1 MSRVRLSRA
10 AELVDEAPDARK
22 LEDGSLSLIQ
32 EEKKGSVECL
42 IATPTRHAL
51 PFRPADFDTLTD
63 ALDYAAQGD
72 TGSNFYTGRGA
83 IYASISYRELREQA
97 IELAHQLLGLGLQ
110 HGDRVALVAE
120 TNPDFIRFFYAC
132 QYASLIPVALP
143 ASVKVGAH
151 SAYVE
156 QLRRLLEASDAVVGV
171 ASEGYLPFLQEAS
184 EELSIRM
191 VDTPAA
197 FYQLPVSDQALP
209 ETRAEDIS
217 YIQYTSGST
226 RFPRGVVIK
235 HETALANLQ
244 AIISHGLEMNG
255 EDRMMSWLP
264 FYHDMGLVGFVL
276 VPMAAQVS
284 IDYLDTREFALRPRQ
299 WLSLMTKTRASI
311 SFAPSFGYELCARR
325 VRTNDVENYDLSNW
339 RVAGIGAEM
348 IRPQTLEHFATMMEP
363 AGFDPR
369 AFLACYGMAECTLGI
384 SFSPLWT
391 GFTTHHID
399 ADHLSDHH
407 EAVLLE
413 ENDTAGRGRHFVN
426 CGVPLPNFEVEIR
439 DDGKVLEDWQSG
451 VIYLRGPSVMSGYF
465 NLPEETSH
473 ALCEDGWLNTGDIGY
488 LVDGVLTITGRK
500 KDLIIIHGRNI
511 WPQDLEHV
519 AETQP
524 EVRSGDAVAF
534 SAPDHEGEEMCVLM
548 VQCRERDPQKR
559 NNLVRRLTALV
570 RMEMSL
576 DCYVILVPNRSLPR
590 TSSGKLSRAKA
601 RIDFINAHNMEE
613 LNAAAEEV
621 RLRVASA

>member
-1 MSRVRLSRA
+1 MRIWYTGGEFVENEESTLPHTNVIT
-10 AELVDEAPDARK
+10 APNDQR
-22 LEDGSLSLIQ
+22 
-32 EEKKGSVECL
+32 
-42 IATPTRHAL
+42 L
-51 PFRPADFDTLTD
+51 PFRPADFATLTE

-72 TGSNFYTGRGA
+72 TGSSFYTGRGA
-83 IYASISYRELREQA
+83 VYATLSYAELRLQA
-97 IELAHQLLGLGLQ
+97 LELAQKLLGLGLEK
-110 HGDRVALVAE
+110 GARVALVAE

-132 QYASLIPVALP
+132 QYAGLIPVALP

-151 SAYVE
+151 CAYVA
-156 QLRRLLEASDAVVGV
+156 QLHLLLEASDAAIGI

-184 EELSIRM
+184 EGLNLKM
-191 VDTPAA
+191 VATPEAYYA
-197 FYQLPVSDQALP
+197 LTDLEQNLPVVDP
-209 ETRAEDIS
+209 NDIS

-235 HETALANLQ
+235 HHTALANLQ
-244 AIISHGLEMNG
+244 GIISHGLEMNSD
-255 EDRMMSWLP
+255 DRMMSWLP

-276 VPMAAQVS
+276 VPMAAQVN

-299 WLSLMTKTRASI
+299 WLALMTKTRATI
-311 SFAPSFGYELCARR
+311 SFAPSFGYDLCARR
-325 VRTNDVENYDLSNW
+325 VRPSDIQTYDLSNW

-348 IRPQTLEHFATMMEP
+348 IRPQTLEYFAEMMEP
-363 AGFDPR
+363 AGFDRR

-391 GFTTHHID
+391 GFTTHYID
-399 ADHLSDHH
+399 SDHLSDHH
-407 EAVLLE
+407 EAVLLDE
-413 ENDTAGRGRHFVN
+413 DDTQGRGRHFVN
-426 CGVPLPNFEVEIR
+426 CGIPMPNFEVQVR
-439 DDGKVLEDWQSG
+439 DDNRVLGDWQSG

-519 AETQP
+519 AETQD
-524 EVRSGDAVAF
+524 EVRAGDAVAF
-534 SAPDHEGEEMCVLM
+534 SAPNSEGEELCVLM
-548 VQCRERDPQKR
+548 VQCRETDPAKR

-576 DCYVILVPNRSLPR
+576 DCYVELVPIHSLPR

-601 RIDFINAHNMEE
+601 RLDFINGNDMDR
-613 LNAAAEEV
+613 LNAAVEEV

>member
-1 MSRVRLSRA
+1 MKRVCYANSCAGRQTIQNKESTLSH
-10 AELVDEAPDARK
+10 VDLKTVASK
-22 LEDGSLSLIQ
+22 S
-32 EEKKGSVECL
+32 
-42 IATPTRHAL
+42 AL
-51 PFRPADFDTLTD
+51 PFRSADFATLTE

-72 TGSNFYTGRGA
+72 SVSNFYTGRGA
-83 IYASISYRELREQA
+83 IYASISYTEMRAEA
-97 IELAHQLLGLGLQ
+97 IELAYKLLGLGLQ
-110 HGDRVALVAE
+110 KGDRVALVAE

-132 QYASLIPVALP
+132 QYAGLIPVALP

-151 SAYVE
+151 CAYVA
-156 QLRRLLEASDAVVGV
+156 QLHLLLEASDAAIGV

-184 EELSIRM
+184 EGLNIRM
-191 VDTPAA
+191 VDTPEA
-197 FYQLPVSDQALP
+197 FYELPAKPQQLSEVSPD
-209 ETRAEDIS
+209 DIS

-235 HETALANLQ
+235 HRTAMANLHG
-244 AIISHGLEMNG
+244 IITHGLKMTEQ
-255 EDRMMSWLP
+255 DRMLSWLP

-276 VPMAAQVS
+276 VPMAAQVT
-284 IDYLDTREFALRPRQ
+284 IDYLDTREFAMRPRQ
-299 WLSLMTKTRASI
+299 WLNLMTQTRATI
-311 SFAPSFGYELCARR
+311 SFAPSFGYDLCARR
-325 VRTNDVENYDLSNW
+325 VRPNDIEDYDLSNW

-348 IRPQTLEHFATMMEP
+348 IRPQTLEYFAEMMEP
-363 AGFDPR
+363 AGFDRR
-369 AFLACYGMAECTLGI
+369 AFLACYGMAECTLGV
-384 SFSPLWT
+384 SFSPLNT
-391 GFTTHHID
+391 GFTTHYID
-399 ADHLSDHH
+399 SDHLSDHH
-407 EAVLLE
+407 EAVLLDE
-413 ENDTAGRGRHFVN
+413 DDTHGRGRHFVN
-426 CGVPLPNFEVEIR
+426 CGIPMPGFEVEVR
-439 DDGKVLEDWQSG
+439 DDNRVLKDWQSG

-465 NLPEETSH
+465 NLPDETSH

-534 SAPDHEGEEMCVLM
+534 SAPNSEGDELCVLM
-548 VQCRERDPQKR
+548 VQCRESDPVKR

-576 DCYVILVPNRSLPR
+576 DCYVELVPIHSLPR

-601 RIDFINAHNMEE
+601 RLDFINSNDMDM
-613 LNAAAEEV
+613 LDAAAEEV

>member
-1 MSRVRLSRA
+1 LSQ
-10 AELVDEAPDARK
+10 VT
-22 LEDGSLSLIQ
+22 
-32 EEKKGSVECL
+32 VN
-42 IATPTRHAL
+42 ATPIHHDL
-51 PFRPADFDTLTD
+51 PFRAGDFSTLTE
-63 ALDYAAQGD
+63 ALDYAAQGA
-72 TGSNFYTGRGA
+72 TGSSFYTGRGA
-83 IYASISYRELREQA
+83 IYANITYSELR
-97 IELAHQLLGLGLQ
+97 IESIDLAHKLIGLGLNK
-110 HGDRVALVAE
+110 GDRVALVAE

-132 QYASLIPVALP
+132 QYAGLIPVALP

-151 SAYVE
+151 CAYVA
-156 QLRRLLEASDAVVGV
+156 QLHLLLEASDAAIGV
-171 ASEGYLPFLQEAS
+171 ASEGYLPFLEEAS
-184 EELSIRM
+184 EGLNIRM
-191 VDTPAA
+191 VNSPDA
-197 FYQLPVSDQALP
+197 FYALPVIDQQLPAIDP
-209 ETRAEDIS
+209 EDIS

-235 HETALANLQ
+235 HRTAMANLHG
-244 AIISHGLEMNG
+244 IIAHGLHMDSN
-255 EDRMMSWLP
+255 DRMLSWLP

-284 IDYLDTREFALRPRQ
+284 IDYLDTREFAMRPRM
-299 WLSLMTKTRASI
+299 WLTLMTRTRATI
-311 SFAPSFGYELCARR
+311 SFAPSFGYDLCARR
-325 VRTNDVENYDLSNW
+325 VRAKDIDSYDLSSW

-348 IRPQTLEHFATMMEP
+348 IRPQTLEHFAEMMEP
-363 AGFDPR
+363 AGFDRR
-369 AFLACYGMAECTLGI
+369 AFLACYGMAECTLGV

-399 ADHLSDHH
+399 SDHLSDHH
-407 EAVLLE
+407 EAVLLDE
-413 ENDTAGRGRHFVN
+413 DDQQGRGRHFVN
-426 CGVPLPNFEVEIR
+426 CGMPMPGFDVEIR
-439 DDGKVLEDWQSG
+439 DDNKVLKDWQSG
-451 VIYLRGPSVMSGYF
+451 VIYLRGPSVMSGYLD
-465 NLPEETSH
+465 LPEETSH

-488 LVDGVLTITGRK
+488 LVNGALTITGRK

-534 SAPDHEGEEMCVLM
+534 SAPDSEDEELCVLV
-548 VQCRERDPQKR
+548 VQCRETDANKR

-576 DCYVILVPNRSLPR
+576 DCYVELVPIHSLPR

-601 RIDFINAHNMEE
+601 RLDFINANDMEK
-613 LNAAAEEV
+613 LNAAVEEV

>member
-1 MSRVRLSRA
+1 MSQVN
-10 AELVDEAPDARK
+10 VN
-22 LEDGSLSLIQ
+22 
-32 EEKKGSVECL
+32 
-42 IATPTRHAL
+42 ATPTRHQL
-51 PFRPADFDTLTD
+51 PFRAADFATLNE
-63 ALDYAAQGD
+63 ALDYAAEGE

-83 IYASISYRELREQA
+83 IYASLSYRELREQA
-97 IELAHQLLGLGLQ
+97 IELAHKLLGLGLEK
-110 HGDRVALVAE
+110 GERVALVAE

-132 QYASLIPVALP
+132 QYAGLIPVALP

-151 SAYVE
+151 CAYVA
-156 QLRRLLEASDAVVGV
+156 QLKRLLQASDAAIGV

-184 EELSIRM
+184 EGLSMRM
-191 VDTPAA
+191 VDAPDA
-197 FYQLPVSDQALP
+197 FHALVADEQP
-209 ETRAEDIS
+209 LQEAQPDDIS

-235 HETALANLQ
+235 HRTAMANLQ
-244 AIISHGLEMNG
+244 GIISHGLKMNA

-276 VPMAAQVS
+276 VPVAAQVS
-284 IDYLDTREFALRPRQ
+284 VDYLDTREFAMRPRQ
-299 WLSLMTKTRASI
+299 WLSLMTKTRATI

-325 VRTNDVENYDLSNW
+325 ARASDIETYDLSNW

-348 IRPQTLEHFATMMEP
+348 IRPQTLEYFAELMEP
-363 AGFDPR
+363 CGFDPR
-369 AFLACYGMAECTLGI
+369 AFLSCYGMAECTLGI

-391 GFTTHHID
+391 GFTTHYLD
-399 ADHLSDHH
+399 SDRLSDNH
-407 EAVLLE
+407 EAVLME
-413 ENDTAGRGRHFVN
+413 ESDTQGRGRHFVN
-426 CGVPLPNFEVEIR
+426 CGVPLPGFEVEIR
-439 DDGKVLEDWQSG
+439 DDGQVLDDWQSG
-451 VIYLRGPSVMSGYF
+451 VVYLRGPSVMSGYF
-465 NLPEETSH
+465 NLPEESSH
-473 ALCEDGWLNTGDIGY
+473 ALSEDGWLNTGDIGY
-488 LVDGVLTITGRK
+488 LVNGVLTITGRK

-534 SAPDHEGEEMCVLM
+534 SAPDAEGEEMCVLM

-576 DCYVILVPNRSLPR
+576 DCFVQLVPNRSLPK

-601 RIDFINAHNMEE
+601 RLDFINANDMQQMNAIEE
-613 LNAAAEEV
+613 AQP
-621 RLRVASA
+621 RVASA

>member
-1 MSRVRLSRA
+1 MSNVNL
-10 AELVDEAPDARK
+10 
-22 LEDGSLSLIQ
+22 Q
-32 EEKKGSVECL
+32 T
-42 IATPTRHAL
+42 TPTRHQL
-51 PFRPADFDTLTD
+51 PFRPADFATLTE
-63 ALDYAAQGD
+63 AMDYAAQGE

-83 IYASISYRELREQA
+83 IYDSLSYTELRDQA
-97 IELAHQLLGLGLQ
+97 IKLAHQLLGLGVNK
-110 HGDRVALVAE
+110 GDRVALVAE

-132 QYASLIPVALP
+132 QYAGLIPVALP

-151 SAYVE
+151 AAYVA
-156 QLRRLLEASDAVVGV
+156 QLKLLLEASDASIAM
-171 ASEGYLPFLQEAS
+171 ASEGYLSFLQEAS
-184 EELSIRM
+184 EDLTMHM
-191 VDTPAA
+191 VDTPEA
-197 FYQLPVSDQALP
+197 FYALP
-209 ETRAEDIS
+209 SDEQPLHHAQPDDIS

-235 HETALANLQ
+235 HRTAMANLNG
-244 AIISHGLEMNG
+244 IVTDGLEMNSD
-255 EDRMMSWLP
+255 DRMMSWLP

-284 IDYLDTREFALRPRQ
+284 VDYLDTREFAMRPRQ
-299 WLSLMTKTRASI
+299 WMTLMTQTRATI
-311 SFAPSFGYELCARR
+311 SFAPSFGYDLCARR
-325 VRTNDVENYDLSNW
+325 VRPADVESYDLSNW

-348 IRPQTLEHFATMMEP
+348 IRPQTLEYFAEVMAP
-363 AGFDPR
+363 AGFDQR

-384 SFSPLWT
+384 SFSPLWN

-399 ADHLSDHH
+399 ADHLSEHH
-407 EAVLLE
+407 EAVLLD
-413 ENDTAGRGRHFVN
+413 ENDTQGRGRHFVN
-426 CGVPLPNFEVEIR
+426 CGKPMPNFEVQIR
-439 DDGKVLEDWQSG
+439 DDNNVLDDWQSG

-465 NLPEETSH
+465 NQPEETSH

-559 NNLVRRLTALV
+559 NNLVRRLTALL

-576 DCYVILVPNRSLPR
+576 DCYVHLVPNRTLPR

-601 RIDFINAHNMEE
+601 RLDFINAHNMED

-621 RLRVASA
+621 RLMVASA

>member
-1 MSRVRLSRA
+1 MSNETLP
-10 AELVDEAPDARK
+10 ETL
-22 LEDGSLSLIQ
+22 LQ
-32 EEKKGSVECL
+32 
-42 IATPTRHAL
+42 ATPTGHSLA
-51 PFRPADFDTLTD
+51 FRAADFATLTD
-63 ALDYAAQGD
+63 ALDYAAQGN

-83 IYASISYRELREQA
+83 IYASLTYGELREQA
-97 IELAHQLLGLGLQ
+97 IKLAHQLLGLGVQ
-110 HGDRVALVAE
+110 RGDRVALVAE

-132 QYASLIPVALP
+132 QYAGLIPVALP

-151 SAYVE
+151 QAYVA
-156 QLRRLLEASDAVVGV
+156 QLKRLLEASDAVIGV
-171 ASEGYLPFLQEAS
+171 ACEGYLPFLQEAS
-184 EELSIRM
+184 EALAMRM
-191 VDTPAA
+191 VDAPEA
-197 FYQLPVSDQALP
+197 FYQLPADERPLTPPQP
-209 ETRAEDIS
+209 DDIS

-235 HETALANLQ
+235 HETAMANLQ
-244 AIISHGLEMNG
+244 AIISHGLQMNSK
-255 EDRMMSWLP
+255 DRMMSWLP

-299 WLSLMTKTRASI
+299 WLSLMTSTRATI

-325 VRTNDVENYDLSNW
+325 VRTADVASYDLSNW

-348 IRPQTLEHFATMMEP
+348 IRPQTLEHFAQMMEP
-363 AGFDPR
+363 AGFDRR

-407 EAVLLE
+407 KAVLLDE
-413 ENDTAGRGRHFVN
+413 HETHGRGRHFVN
-426 CGVPLPNFEVEIR
+426 CGVPLPSFEVEIR
-439 DDGKVLEDWQSG
+439 DDGKVLEDWQTG
-451 VIYLRGPSVMSGYF
+451 VIHLRGPSVMSGYF

-473 ALCEDGWLNTGDIGY
+473 ALSEDGWLNTGDIGY
-488 LVDGVLTITGRK
+488 MVDGVLTITGRK

-534 SAPDHEGEEMCVLM
+534 SAPDANGEEMCVLM
-548 VQCRERDPQKR
+548 VQCRERDPQVR
-559 NNLVRRLTALV
+559 TALVRRLTALV
-570 RMEMSL
+570 RMEMGL
-576 DCYVILVPNRSLPR
+576 DCYVHLVPNRSLPR

-601 RIDFINAHNMEE
+601 RLDFINAHNVEQ
-613 LNAAAEEV
+613 LSAAAEEV

>member
-1 MSRVRLSRA
+1 MSHVN
-10 AELVDEAPDARK
+10 
-22 LEDGSLSLIQ
+22 LE
-32 EEKKGSVECL
+32 
-42 IATPTRHAL
+42 ATPTSHAL
-51 PFRPADFDTLTD
+51 SFRSADFSTLTE
-63 ALDYAAQGD
+63 AMDYAAQGE

-83 IYASISYRELREQA
+83 IYASVTYRELREQA
-97 IELAHQLLGLGLQ
+97 IELAHQLLGLGLTK
-110 HGDRVALVAE
+110 GARVALVAE

-132 QYASLIPVALP
+132 QYAGLIPVALP

-151 SAYVE
+151 SAYVA
-156 QLRRLLEASDAVVGV
+156 QLKLLLEASDASVGM

-184 EELSIRM
+184 EELDMRM
-191 VDTPAA
+191 VDTADA
-197 FYQLPVSDQALP
+197 FYALP
-209 ETRAEDIS
+209 ASDEALPTAQPDDIS

-235 HETALANLQ
+235 HSTAMANLQ
-244 AIISHGLEMNG
+244 GIVAHGLKMSSD
-255 EDRMMSWLP
+255 DRMMSWLP

-299 WLSLMTKTRASI
+299 WMSLMTKTRATI
-311 SFAPSFGYELCARR
+311 SFAPSFGYDLCARR
-325 VRTNDVENYDLSNW
+325 VRAADVESYDLSSW

-348 IRPQTLEHFATMMEP
+348 IRPETLAHFAQIMAP
-363 AGFDPR
+363 AGFDQR
-369 AFLACYGMAECTLGI
+369 AFLACYGMAECTLAV
-384 SFSPLWT
+384 SFSPLNT

-399 ADHLSDHH
+399 ADHLSEHH
-407 EAVLLE
+407 EALLLE
-413 ENDTAGRGRHFVN
+413 EGEFEGRGRHFVN
-426 CGVPLPNFEVEIR
+426 CGVPLPDFEVEVR
-439 DDGKVLEDWQSG
+439 DGNEVLGDWQSG

-465 NLPEETSH
+465 ELPEETSH
-473 ALCEDGWLNTGDIGY
+473 ALSEDGWLNTGDIGY
-488 LVDGVLTITGRK
+488 VVNGVLTITGRK

-548 VQCRERDPQKR
+548 VQCRERDATKR

-576 DCYVILVPNRSLPR
+576 DCYVQLVPNRSLPR

-601 RIDFINAHNMEE
+601 RLDFINTHNMED
-613 LNAAAEEV
+613 LNAAAQE
-621 RLRVASA
+621 LRVMAASA

>member
-1 MSRVRLSRA
+1 MPHATV
-10 AELVDEAPDARK
+10 K
-22 LEDGSLSLIQ
+22 T
-32 EEKKGSVECL
+32 
-42 IATPTRHAL
+42 TPTHHKL
-51 PFRPADFDTLTD
+51 PFRSADFATLTE
-63 ALDYAAQGD
+63 ALDYAAQGE

-83 IYASISYRELREQA
+83 IYASLSYADLQVQA
-97 IELAHQLLGLGLQ
+97 LELAHKLLGLGLQ
-110 HGDRVALVAE
+110 KGDRVALVAE

-132 QYASLIPVALP
+132 QYAGLIPVALP
-143 ASVKVGAH
+143 ASVKIGAH
-151 SAYVE
+151 CAYVA
-156 QLRRLLEASDAVVGV
+156 QLHLLLEASDAVIGV

-184 EELSIRM
+184 AGLDIRM
-191 VDTPAA
+191 VAAPEA
-197 FYQLPVSDQALP
+197 FYALPALEQQLPVIDP
-209 ETRAEDIS
+209 EDIA

-235 HETALANLQ
+235 HRIAMANLQ
-244 AIISHGLEMNG
+244 GIIAHGLQMSA

-284 IDYLDTREFALRPRQ
+284 IDYLDTREFAMRPRQ
-299 WLSLMTKTRASI
+299 WLTLMTQTRATI
-311 SFAPSFGYELCARR
+311 SFAPSFGYDLCARR
-325 VRTNDVENYDLSNW
+325 VRDSDIETYDLSNW

-348 IRPQTLEHFATMMEP
+348 IRPQTLEYFAEMMEP
-363 AGFDPR
+363 AGFDRR
-369 AFLACYGMAECTLGI
+369 AFLACYGMAECTLGV

-391 GFTTHHID
+391 GFTTHYID
-399 ADHLSDHH
+399 SDHLSDHH
-407 EAVLLE
+407 KAVLLDE
-413 ENDTAGRGRHFVN
+413 DDTQGRGRHFVN
-426 CGVPLPNFEVEIR
+426 CGTPMPNFEVEIR
-439 DDGKVLEDWQSG
+439 DDNRVLNDWESG

-465 NLPEETSH
+465 NQPEETSH

-534 SAPDHEGEEMCVLM
+534 SAPNSEGEELCVLM
-548 VQCRERDPQKR
+548 VQCRETDPAKR

-576 DCYVILVPNRSLPR
+576 DCYVELIPIHSLPR

-601 RIDFINAHNMEE
+601 RLDFINGNDMDM
-613 LNAAAEEV
+613 LDAAVEEV